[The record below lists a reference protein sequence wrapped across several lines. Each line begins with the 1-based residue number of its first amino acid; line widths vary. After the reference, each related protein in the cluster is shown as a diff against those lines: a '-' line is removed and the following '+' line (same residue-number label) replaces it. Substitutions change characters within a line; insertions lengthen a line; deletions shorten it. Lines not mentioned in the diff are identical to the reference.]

1 MIVLKIKKKREELR
15 TILRKKIDILTVNQ
29 LENNLELIQ
38 DILKDGIK
46 IYEKS

>member
-15 TILRKKIDILTVNQ
+15 TILRKKIDILTVKQ